1 MKSSEVPLSK
11 NPSAGLSARDEEGGL
26 FAYFLYIDGLEA
38 ALQQQRH
45 ELECALRGGAPKK
58 NVSSFFQGTSRD
70 NPPPVEIEIS
80 DDDHDDERQPGDHP
94 SSADQPVA
102 QTMASHSIN

>member
-1 MKSSEVPLSK
+1 MHDLISM
-11 NPSAGLSARDEEGGL
+11 GLSAQDEEGGV
-26 FAYFLYIDGLEA
+26 FAHLSYIDALEA
-38 ALQQQRH
+38 AMQQQRH

-58 NVSSFFQGTSRD
+58 NIFSFFQGTLRD
-70 NPPPVEIEIS
+70 NPPPVEVEIS